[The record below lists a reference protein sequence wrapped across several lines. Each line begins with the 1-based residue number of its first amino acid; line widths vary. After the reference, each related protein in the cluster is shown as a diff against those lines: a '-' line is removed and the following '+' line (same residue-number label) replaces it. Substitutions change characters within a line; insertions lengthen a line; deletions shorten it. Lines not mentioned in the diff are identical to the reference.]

1 MNDANIRQKKL
12 LAGVLF
18 LTLSAVVVKVIGLLY
33 KIPLINIIGDDGMGY
48 FNSAYTIYTLFHMI
62 ATAGLPVAVS
72 ILVAENLAQGKSGK
86 ARRILRITMLL
97 FLGIGSVGSAIMFF
111 GSRGLASAI
120 GNSPARHAIALMAP
134 VLFFVCLSSAMR
146 GYFQGRQ
153 NMTPTAVSGV
163 IEAGGKLVFG
173 IAFAVWANSRGYH
186 IAVVAAYTILGI
198 TISSALGFLY
208 LWAYAVISNRKEGRG
223 APAGVKGQCCKHFH
237 SGCEHT
243 DDSESNRSILRR
255 LVKIAIPIT
264 LSASVLSLTNIIDLA
279 IVMRRLQSIGYSEAM
294 ANQLYGNYTGL
305 AVPLFNLPPV
315 LIYPI
320 AFSIVPYIS
329 AALSRG
335 DRNTTRNAISNAI
348 KSAAM
353 IGLPAS
359 IGLSVLALPIL
370 TLLFDDDSAM
380 AAAPLLAILG
390 MAIFFISISAVT
402 TAILQACGKEK
413 LPIISIVAGA
423 VVKLLSSYILIG
435 TPGIGIVGTPI
446 GTLLCYIT
454 TAGLNMYFVV
464 RHTKV
469 MPDLRKAFVRPLIA
483 ASVCGAAAYLTN
495 RGLIA
500 VMDFRA
506 AVLVAIAVA
515 AVVYVAMLLLLKAVT
530 QQDLALLL
538 GEKRAGKLKL
548 MGE

>member
-12 LAGVLF
+12 MAGVIF
-18 LTLSAVVVKVIGLLY
+18 LTLSAVAVKIIGLLY

-48 FNSAYTIYTLFHMI
+48 FNSAYTIYTLFHML

-86 ARRILRITMLL
+86 SRRILRITLLL
-97 FLGIGSVGSAIMFF
+97 FLFIGLLGSGIMFF

-120 GNSPARHAIALMAP
+120 GNRPAQYAIALMAP
-134 VLFFVCLSSAMR
+134 VLFFVCMSSAMR

-173 IAFAVWANSRGYH
+173 IAFAMWASSRGYH

-198 TISSALGFLY
+198 TISSAFGFLY
-208 LWAYAVISNRKEGRG
+208 LWVYGIISNRREGRQ
-223 APAGVKGQCCKHFH
+223 PTYVI
-237 SGCEHT
+237 T

-255 LVKIAIPIT
+255 LIKIAIPIT

-279 IVMRRLQSIGYSEAM
+279 IVMRRLQSIGYSETM

-335 DRNTTRNAISNAI
+335 DRNTTKNAISNAI

-359 IGLSVLALPIL
+359 IGLSILSLPIL

-423 VVKLLSSYILIG
+423 MVKLLSSYILIG
-435 TPGIGIVGTPI
+435 TPGIGIVGTPV

-454 TAGLNMYFVV
+454 TASLNMYFVI

-469 MPDLRKAFVRPLIA
+469 MPDLRRAFVRPLIA
-483 ASVCGAAAYLTN
+483 ASVCGVAAYIAN
-495 RGLIA
+495 RVLIA
-500 VMDFRA
+500 IIRPSV
-506 AVLVAIAVA
+506 AVLVAIAIA
-515 AVVYVAMLLLLKAVT
+515 AVVYVGMLLVLKAVT

-538 GEKRAGKLKL
+538 GEKRAGKLE
-548 MGE
+548 GDITI